1 MQVKQLKSSK
11 KGEWFEVV
19 ISSQWDNWT
28 IEKWLKQHWQV
39 PKGLL
44 HQWRMD
50 KSVKVNGETLHW
62 NRILKENDRLQ
73 IHLFKEEEYGV
84 QPEPLPIEP
93 VFEDEHLLIV
103 NKPAEM
109 DTHPNQ
115 AGQGGTL
122 ANAVAFHWQSQG
134 LSAKVRHIHRL
145 DRDTTGGVVFAK
157 HALSGAILDR
167 MLTSRDIK
175 RTYTAFTQGVFKQK
189 KGTINAPIGRDR
201 HHATRRRVSDRGDE
215 AITHYQVKRLYG
227 HHRVS
232 QLELQLET
240 GRTHQIRVHMS
251 HVGHPL
257 VGDTLYGG
265 ENKLFPR
272 QALHAARIQLTH
284 PFAGEALDLAIPWP
298 KDLQDL
304 QESLT

>member
-1 MQVKQLKSSK
+1 MKQFKSAK
-11 KGEWFEVV
+11 KGEWFEIVV
-19 ISSQWDNWT
+19 PPQWNSWT
-28 IEKWLKQHWQV
+28 IEKLLKENWQV

-62 NRILKENDRLQ
+62 NSVLEENYRLQ

-84 QPEPLPIEP
+84 RPEPLPIEP
-93 VFEDEHLLIV
+93 IFEDEHLLIV
-103 NKPAEM
+103 NKPANM

-115 AGQGGTL
+115 AGQGGTI

-167 MLTSRDIK
+167 MLTSRAIK
-175 RTYTAFTQGVFKQK
+175 RTYAAFAHGLLKQK
-189 KGTINAPIGRDR
+189 KGTVNAPIGRDR
-201 HHATRRRVSDRGDE
+201 HHSTRRRVSDRGDE
-215 AITHYQVKRLYG
+215 AITHYQLLKLYG
-227 HHRVS
+227 HHRIS

-251 HVGHPL
+251 HIGHPL
-257 VGDTLYGG
+257 LGDTLYGG
-265 ENKLFPR
+265 QSNLFPR
-272 QALHAARIQLTH
+272 QALHAARIQLPH
-284 PFAGEALDLAIPWP
+284 PLTSEALDLTIPWP
-298 KDLQDL
+298 IDLQRL
-304 QESLT
+304 QESLN